1 MGNCYGGYFVFQ
13 TDSNLSMPLNEWG
26 DFLAGASSPVAFL
39 WLVFGYMQQG
49 EELRENT
56 QALAQQKQEYSKS
69 TQLSAYLTLI
79 TYENNEVKFLN
90 ELGDQYI
97 DGAMKARE
105 RAKSHTKRKSNRCW
119 QSSKLFLIERIS
131 QHYSLIIINIG
142 LVVLYSSNT
151 I

>member
-1 MGNCYGGYFVFQ
+1 
-13 TDSNLSMPLNEWG
+13 MPLNEWG

-105 RAKSHTKRKSNRCW
+105 RAKSHKKKVESMLAELEIISN
-119 QSSKLFLIERIS
+119 
-131 QHYSLIIINIG
+131 
-142 LVVLYSSNT
+142 
-151 I
+151 